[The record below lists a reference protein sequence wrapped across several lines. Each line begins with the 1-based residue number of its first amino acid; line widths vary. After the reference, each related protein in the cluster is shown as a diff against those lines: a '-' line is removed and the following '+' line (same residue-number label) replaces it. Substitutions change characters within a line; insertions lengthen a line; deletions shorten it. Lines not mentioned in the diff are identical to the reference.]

1 MFPSFGSPARA
12 RAQLGGKNSSKNK
25 NSNGNDSNQQKTS
38 PAKQRPNNN
47 SNGNNYYD
55 LTLSPTH
62 ENSHGNSPTKYGAS
76 KPSAIA
82 KRKKKKQTNNNNNAK
97 RRLGNSKPS
106 PNSPKKKKVSR
117 GTTITAI
124 DLSLFEDSPS
134 PTAKK
139 NNASRREIHAAA
151 ALRRAN
157 NDNNGNNNAA
167 LVDSKPPPLLTG
179 GGSSAAQP
187 PQELPNPQPPSMVDR
202 VQSGARSMLQ
212 SLLPTAV
219 SQYFTGR
226 PQPASPPLPP
236 TASPSEQRRTNS
248 EEWLAHSE
256 RTNQQSAPPNVG
268 IEFQE
273 TNLELD
279 GDYLPSDYKVYTNGQ
294 QSIALATKL
303 LQDNDVLLFTLDI
316 KFGIFAALS
325 SLYMGLMDLFFVGLF
340 VIFFARGCG
349 SSGFSASRTRAFL
362 MNVPDFATLIEILE
376 GTLGEL
382 HRLWL
387 AMNISGKQKKHGDK
401 IRKGCTH
408 RGLLSWLCINKIMW
422 FEDQETGIKFG
433 LLVPH
438 GAFMILSK
446 RGGGFDGKILH
457 SVEGGEFSWLFAFD
471 FAFK

>member
-12 RAQLGGKNSSKNK
+12 RAQSGGKNSSKNK

-38 PAKQRPNNN
+38 PAKQCPNNN
-47 SNGNNYYD
+47 NNGNNYYD
-55 LTLSPTH
+55 LTLSPPN

-97 RRLGNSKPS
+97 RRLLGNSKPS
-106 PNSPKKKKVSR
+106 PNSPKKKKKAST
-117 GTTITAI
+117 GTTTAI
-124 DLSLFEDSPS
+124 DLSQLEDSPS
-134 PTAKK
+134 PTGK
-139 NNASRREIHAAA
+139 NPSRREIHAVA

-157 NDNNGNNNAA
+157 NDNNGNNNAV

-202 VQSGARSMLQ
+202 VRSGARSMLQ
-212 SLLPTAV
+212 SLLPAV

-268 IEFQE
+268 IDFQE

-279 GDYLPSDYKVYTNGQ
+279 GDYVPSDYKVYTNGH

-325 SLYMGLMDLFFVGLF
+325 SHPSTWD
-340 VIFFARGCG
+340 
-349 SSGFSASRTRAFL
+349 
-362 MNVPDFATLIEILE
+362 
-376 GTLGEL
+376 
-382 HRLWL
+382 
-387 AMNISGKQKKHGDK
+387 
-401 IRKGCTH
+401 
-408 RGLLSWLCINKIMW
+408 
-422 FEDQETGIKFG
+422 
-433 LLVPH
+433 
-438 GAFMILSK
+438 
-446 RGGGFDGKILH
+446 
-457 SVEGGEFSWLFAFD
+457 
-471 FAFK
+471 